1 MSPKAHALLAA
12 AGKNDKGGVP
22 DWLVALNDIP
32 ALLKS
37 GTTGLLGVVVMTVQ
51 PAPSF
56 FRLSPES
63 ILRLRQQITERLMRC
78 VRPIDRLYS
87 ISQREGL
94 VVLPE
99 LRSSAT
105 LVMAMLK
112 LRQQFEEVGVSI
124 DGVTMYLEVSC
135 GAALYPDDGEEALH
149 LVQSAR
155 IACLCAARRGLGYAL
170 YEPEMDALDVTTR
183 ELDQELRAVLTL
195 GSGLEL
201 HLQPQ
206 IDALSGA
213 CVGAEALLRWRRAN
227 GDWVPPPVVLAG
239 IERLGMHHRFNQWL
253 VMTTGRIARQLTD
266 AGVDISLSVN
276 ISANDLVDVELPDLL
291 EQSLKV
297 WNVEPRRIQIEI
309 TETSMVQ
316 ETETV
321 RTVLH
326 RLRGLGF
333 ELAVDDFGTGFSSMS
348 NLKNM
353 PVQEVKIDQSF
364 VRNILNSRRDQEI
377 TGSMIRLSH
386 RLGFTVVAEGV
397 ESERIAG
404 LLAEI
409 GCDRLQ
415 GFLFSPAIAVE
426 DFIAW
431 FKQRAARITADPGT
445 N

>member
-12 AGKNDKGGVP
+12 AGKNHEGGVP

-63 ILRLRQQITERLMRC
+63 ILRLRQQIGERLIRC
-78 VRPIDRLYS
+78 VRPVDRLYS

-170 YEPEMDALDVTTR
+170 YEPEMDADEKIPLIIW
-183 ELDQELRAVLTL
+183 
-195 GSGLEL
+195 L
-201 HLQPQ
+201 H
-206 IDALSGA
+206 G
-213 CVGAEALLRWRRAN
+213 GGE
-227 GDWVPPPVVLAG
+227 GG
-239 IERLGMHHRFNQWL
+239 
-253 VMTTGRIARQLTD
+253 TD
-266 AGVDISLSVN
+266 ATIPLAANKSIAFASEEIQEQLKEIVIGKPETFTDQLKPILSNSDIFGS
-276 ISANDLVDVELPDLL
+276 DLYEVGLGEKIEAYFVECKWD
-291 EQSLKV
+291 QSLHHK
-297 WNVEPRRIQIEI
+297 R
-309 TETSMVQ
+309 
-316 ETETV
+316 
-321 RTVLH
+321 
-326 RLRGLGF
+326 F
-333 ELAVDDFGTGFSSMS
+333 
-348 NLKNM
+348 
-353 PVQEVKIDQSF
+353 
-364 VRNILNSRRDQEI
+364 
-377 TGSMIRLSH
+377 
-386 RLGFTVVAEGV
+386 
-397 ESERIAG
+397 
-404 LLAEI
+404 
-409 GCDRLQ
+409 
-415 GFLFSPAIAVE
+415 
-426 DFIAW
+426 
-431 FKQRAARITADPGT
+431 
-445 N
+445 